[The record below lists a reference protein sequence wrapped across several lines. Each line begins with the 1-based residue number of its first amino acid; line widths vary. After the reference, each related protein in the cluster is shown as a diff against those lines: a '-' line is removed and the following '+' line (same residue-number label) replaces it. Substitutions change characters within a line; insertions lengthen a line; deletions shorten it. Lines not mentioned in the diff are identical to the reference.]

1 MLRIARGPRTT
12 QSGAMSSSTAAPPA
26 ARSIAD
32 RVAELARRV
41 PGIHAPGDPAYE
53 ELRLPWHR
61 AHDQR
66 PAAVAAPA
74 SVDDVV
80 ALVRAAGQLGLRL
93 APQGTG
99 HGALPLA
106 QHDLGEVVL
115 VRTGGF
121 DEVSVDAAA
130 RRVRV
135 GAGVRWG
142 AVVAATAVH
151 GLAALHGS
159 SPTVGVAGYCLGGGI
174 GWYARALGM
183 AANSVTA
190 VELVTADGVHRRVD
204 ADHDPELFWA
214 LRGGGGALGI
224 ITALDLRL
232 EPIADV
238 VAGMLWWPLEDA
250 ERVLR
255 TWLAVTRDAPDAL
268 TTSFRIMRFPDL
280 LELPDPVRGRSIVVI
295 DGAVLAD
302 DASAEQLLAPLRA
315 LEPELDT
322 FARVPAE
329 TLPELHM
336 DPIDPTPAA
345 GHSTMLGAL
354 DDAAV
359 AALLAAVGPGADS
372 RLLFAEL
379 RQLGGALARE
389 PEGAGV
395 LSRLD
400 GDYAMLLLGIAP
412 DDAAVARV
420 RAEADRVVEAMR
432 PWSTGAEYLNFAEG
446 PADARR
452 AYPAAAWERL
462 VSIRSQH
469 DPDGLFVANHRFRI
483 V

>member
-1 MLRIARGPRTT
+1 
-12 QSGAMSSSTAAPPA
+12 MSSPTAAAPL
-26 ARSIAD
+26 ARTIAE

-41 PGIHAPGDPAYE
+41 PGVHTPGEPAYDA
-53 ELRLPWHR
+53 LRLPWHR

-66 PAAVAAPA
+66 PAAVAEPS

-80 ALVRAAGQLGLRL
+80 ALVTAAGDLALRL

-106 QHDLGEVVL
+106 QHDLGDVVL
-115 VRTGGF
+115 ARTSRLDG
-121 DEVSVDAAA
+121 VAVDATA

-142 AVVAATAVH
+142 AVVAATAPH

-190 VELVTADGVHRRVD
+190 VELVTADGTHRRVD

-224 ITALDLRL
+224 VTALELRL
-232 EPIADV
+232 EPITDV
-238 VAGMLWWPLEDA
+238 VAGMLWWPLEHA
-250 ERVLR
+250 EPVLR
-255 TWLAVTRDAPDAL
+255 AWLQVTRDAPDAL

-280 LELPDPVRGRSIVVI
+280 PELPDPVRGRAIVVI

-302 DASAEQLLAPLRA
+302 DATAERLLAPLRA
-315 LEPELDT
+315 LAPELDT
-322 FARVPAE
+322 MARVLAS
-329 TLPELHM
+329 TLPDLHM

-345 GHSTMLGAL
+345 GHSTMLGGL

-372 RLLFAEL
+372 SLLFAEL

-389 PEGAGV
+389 PAGAGV

-420 RAEADRVVEAMR
+420 RAEAEKVVELMR

-452 AYPAAAWERL
+452 AYPAEAWERL
-462 VSIRSQH
+462 VSIRALH
-469 DPDGLFVANHRFRI
+469 DPDGVFVANHRFRI